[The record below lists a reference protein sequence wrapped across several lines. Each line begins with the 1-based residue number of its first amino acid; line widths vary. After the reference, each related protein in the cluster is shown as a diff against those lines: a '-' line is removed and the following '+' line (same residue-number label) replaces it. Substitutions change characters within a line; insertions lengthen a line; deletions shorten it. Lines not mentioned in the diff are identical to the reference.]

1 MLAAVVTILA
11 ASCSA
16 AQPPAA
22 PAPALPAAPLAKPA
36 SPQSAVS
43 QDRLMSTLGA
53 IPPKRAALGDKA
65 HREGLVKTEQWIQD
79 QLKEA
84 GLTAESQEFSWT
96 TPMLEMA
103 IRSDSGGTT
112 KPDDGAKPQEAAKA
126 DPQRLWRNYFVDL
139 PGTQL
144 PREVLILSCHYDAM
158 PNCPGADDN
167 GTGVAAAIELARS
180 LKDFKTKRT
189 IRLAFFTLEEVGLV
203 GSMHYVG
210 ARRDLW
216 KSSNAKVDPDK
227 QETII
232 GMVSMEMLGFYTD
245 KPDSQKSPIPK
256 MGDFTPPTVGD
267 FIAMAGIS
275 RHRTFSQRLTTEMK
289 AAEPQLKVFT
299 LDFLPIAPP
308 DLLRSDHA
316 PFLAA
321 GVPAVI
327 LSDTA
332 NFRNPNYHR
341 STDTTGTIDAER
353 FTRTVR
359 GLAGAAYMLAEPVDP
374 VTTPTPPK

>member
-11 ASCSA
+11 ATCSA

-22 PAPALPAAPLAKPA
+22 PAPAPPAAPLAKPA

-53 IPPKRAALGDKA
+53 IPPKRAALGDKE
-65 HREGLVKTEQWIQD
+65 HRDGLVKTEQWIQD

-103 IRSDSGGTT
+103 IRSDTGDA
-112 KPDDGAKPQEAAKA
+112 PKPQDTDKPG
-126 DPQRLWRNYFVDL
+126 PQRLWRNYFVDL

-144 PREVLILSCHYDAM
+144 PKEVLILSCHYDAM

-167 GTGVAAAIELARS
+167 GTGVAAAIELART

-210 ARRDLW
+210 ARRELW
-216 KSSNAKVDPDK
+216 KSANSKVDPDK

-275 RHRTFSQRLTTEMK
+275 KNRSFSQRLTAEMK
-289 AAEPQLKVFT
+289 AAEPELKLFT

-341 STDTTGTIDAER
+341 ATDTTATIDALR
-353 FTRTVR
+353 FARTVR
-359 GLAGAAYMLAEPVDP
+359 GLAGAAYMLAEPADQVA
-374 VTTPTPPK
+374 TPTPPK